1 MNRLLPDTPV
11 QKLTEQ
17 EYLKSEPYSEIRHEY
32 IDGYAYEMADSK
44 FSHHYIKSNLLMTI
58 GNSLELK
65 RAYHVFASGFRVKV
79 GSNYFYPDIVVDCSN
94 LSGDSIFTEN
104 PTAIVEI
111 IAKATRKTDKVI
123 KRYAYTS
130 IPTLKEY
137 MLVEQDFVE
146 VEFWRRHGQHWELS
160 VYYLGDSITF
170 DSISLTLTVEEIY
183 DRVDNEEMTEW
194 LIQKAREAAEADV
207 AQATSTL
214 TDSE

>member
-1 MNRLLPDTPV
+1 MNSLLPDTPI
-11 QKLTEQ
+11 QKLTEE

-44 FSHHYIKSNLLMTI
+44 FSHHYIKNNLLMAI

-65 RAYHVFASGFRVKV
+65 KFYHVFASGFRVKV

-94 LSGDSIFTEN
+94 LSSDSIFTET

-146 VEFWRRHGQHWELS
+146 VEFWRRYGQHWELS

-170 DSISLTLTVEEIY
+170 ESIALTLTVEDIY
-183 DRVDNEEMTEW
+183 DSVENEEVTEW
-194 LIQKAREAAEADV
+194 IAQKAREAVEAEENSA
-207 AQATSTL
+207 L
-214 TDSE
+214 HDSK

>member
-1 MNRLLPDTPV
+1 MNRLLLDTPV

-44 FSHHYIKSNLLMTI
+44 FSHHYIKNNLSFALWDY
-58 GNSLELK
+58 LK
-65 RAYHVFASGFRVKV
+65 GKTCIALASGFRVKV

-146 VEFWRRHGQHWELS
+146 VELWRRHGQHWELS

-170 DSISLTLTVEEIY
+170 ESIALTLTVEDIY
-183 DRVDNEEMTEW
+183 DRVENEEVTEW
-194 LIQKAREAAEADV
+194 IAQKAREATEAEV
-207 AQATSTL
+207 KPTL